1 MTRFCCP
8 MSEAAA
14 FVPSFLST
22 GSPSLKGRI
31 TESPPESEPMKKL
44 KLGSL
49 SLQNSFCM
57 APMAGITDLAFRLT
71 VRPFGCALCLTEM
84 VSADGLV
91 RGMEKSLVYL
101 RSSPLDRP
109 LGVQIFGSEPSTLA
123 GAAKIAADRGAD
135 LVDINMGCP
144 VKNVVK
150 RGAGAALMRD
160 PAKIGRVLHAVRK
173 ATSIPLT
180 VKIRSGWD
188 FSHLNAL
195 EVSRIAE
202 DCGVDAVFLHSRT
215 ASQGF
220 SGRADWRV
228 IEEVKAK
235 TRIPIVGNGDVQ
247 GASDARRMIEAT
259 GCDGVMV
266 GRAAL
271 GNPWIFRQI
280 IDPRKERDG
289 IPGLEERQAIIQKH
303 LRLSVEIFGEPMGV
317 RTFLKHL
324 FWYTRG
330 LSGISHLRKRA
341 GSVRREDDLQL
352 MIDAFFKTLAA
363 ARLPDK
369 KHLDFYNELK

>member
-1 MTRFCCP
+1 
-8 MSEAAA
+8 
-14 FVPSFLST
+14 
-22 GSPSLKGRI
+22 
-31 TESPPESEPMKKL
+31 
-44 KLGSL
+44 
-49 SLQNSFCM
+49 
-57 APMAGITDLAFRLT
+57 MAGITDLAFRLM

-123 GAAKIAADRGAD
+123 DAAKIAADRGAD

-150 RGAGAALMRD
+150 RGAGAALLRG
-160 PAKIGRVLHAVRK
+160 PAKIGRILHAVRK
-173 ATSIPLT
+173 AATIPLT

-188 FSHLNAL
+188 SSSLNAL
-195 EVSRIAE
+195 EVARIAE
-202 DCGVDAVFLHSRT
+202 DSGVDAVFLHSRT
-215 ASQGF
+215 AHQGF

-235 TRIPIVGNGDVQ
+235 TRIPIVGNGDVLK
-247 GASDARRMIEAT
+247 ADDARRMIEAT

-280 IDPRKERDG
+280 IDDRAERDDA
-289 IPGLEERQAIIQKH
+289 PGLEERRKIIQEH

-317 RTFLKHL
+317 RTFVKHL

-330 LSGISHLRKRA
+330 LTGISHFRKRA
-341 GSVRREDDLQL
+341 GSVRKQDEMRLA
-352 MIDAFFKTLAA
+352 IDAFFGMLSAEK
-363 ARLPDK
+363 LPDK
-369 KHLDFYNELK
+369 KHLDFCNELK

>member
-1 MTRFCCP
+1 
-8 MSEAAA
+8 
-14 FVPSFLST
+14 
-22 GSPSLKGRI
+22 
-31 TESPPESEPMKKL
+31 MKRL
-44 KLGSL
+44 TIGSL
-49 SLQNSFCM
+49 SLQNSFCL

-123 GAAKIAADRGAD
+123 EAAKIAAEKGAD

-150 RGAGAALMRD
+150 RGAGAALMRE
-160 PAKIGRVLHAVRK
+160 PVKIGRILHAVRK
-173 ATSIPLT
+173 AASVPLT

-202 DCGVDAVFLHSRT
+202 DCGADAVFLHSRT
-215 ASQGF
+215 ATQGF

-235 TRIPIVGNGDVQ
+235 TRIPVVGNGDILQ
-247 GASDARRMIEAT
+247 ASDARRMIEAT

-266 GRAAL
+266 GRGAL

-280 IDPRKERDG
+280 IVPRAERDG
-289 IPGLEERQAIIQKH
+289 APGLEERQGVIQEH
-303 LRLSVEIFGEPMGV
+303 LRLSVEISGESMGV
-317 RTFLKHL
+317 RTFMKHL

-330 LSGISHLRKRA
+330 LAGISHFRKKA
-341 GSVRREDDLQL
+341 GPIRREDDLRL
-352 MIDAFFKTLAA
+352 MIDAFFRTLAA
-363 ARLPDK
+363 ERLPDK